1 MTLKNLWIF
10 KRHNNSRELDEN
22 KIFEENIKKFKK
34 KNIIICPENVS
45 INDLIKNIDFVVTGR
60 GTIGMEAAS
69 EGKKVVIC
77 GSAPYTDC
85 GIVFNAKTKKQYFE
99 FLLNLNE
106 LKFNKEEIKKIIKE
120 INIYY

>member
-1 MTLKNLWIF
+1 MEQVILFLRDYYEQFIQTLKFVYKNDSKNLWIF

-69 EGKKVVIC
+69 EGKK
-77 GSAPYTDC
+77 
-85 GIVFNAKTKKQYFE
+85 
-99 FLLNLNE
+99 
-106 LKFNKEEIKKIIKE
+106 
-120 INIYY
+120 

>member
-1 MTLKNLWIF
+1 
-10 KRHNNSRELDEN
+10 
-22 KIFEENIKKFKK
+22 
-34 KNIIICPENVS
+34 
-45 INDLIKNIDFVVTGR
+45 
-60 GTIGMEAAS
+60 MEAAS

-106 LKFNKEEIKKIIKE
+106 LKFNRRNKKIIKE